1 MDYINTAYDS
11 LLNLGVLSYVLLAMR
26 IITPVIALFAV
37 WRSYTSYKKG
47 MRKSNPVMILRDVK
61 TGTEYPVIYWEN
73 SIGRSK
79 SCDIV
84 INDPAVS
91 RDHAVLMRRKEGW
104 FICDTGSKWG
114 VGVGKKRIK
123 ENKLVDIGDV
133 LTFGNT
139 SLVLE
144 STEYRPFPVKKGFTG
159 FMKNAASAFTLMLC
173 ATIVHFMMLVE
184 ILIGTGRFDL
194 ETIIPFL
201 AVTGS
206 GWILYL
212 ISMFV
217 LKRINFEVESVGY
230 LLSGISVM
238 LLTAEKSPS
247 LNTQTASVVIG
258 MVVFMLLVWF
268 MGDLKRVSDFRLL
281 FGIGAIGLFIL
292 NMLIGTTING
302 AKNWIYIGSV
312 SIQPSELIKIA
323 FIFVGASTLDRLQT
337 KKNITV
343 FLVFASV
350 CLGFLFIMRDFGT
363 ALIFFA
369 AILII
374 AFIRSGSIRTIVLL
388 VAVALFGV
396 VLILYFRPYVAD
408 RFSGWMHIWEHI
420 NDSLG
425 YQQTRALTYIAS
437 GGLFGMGLGRGYLH
451 YIAAGDSDLVFAML
465 CEEQGLLM
473 GYVVVFAIMM
483 FILYARADVTRSRST
498 FYSIASSAAAG
509 LLLFQ
514 TCLNVFGTTDIL
526 PLTGVTL
533 PFISAGGSSIVSCW
547 GMLAFIKASDERTY
561 AVKKTKTKE
570 KSSVSRE
577 NNSVTK
583 DELMEISRSV
593 QKARSQK
600 SSEIDKLEYQKRFKS
615 AEASK
620 KAMQTKTIKTE
631 AKKNENHR

>member
-1 MDYINTAYDS
+1 MEYINSAYES
-11 LLNLGVLSYVLLAMR
+11 LSRLGVLGYVLLIMR
-26 IITPVIALFAV
+26 IITPVITLFVV
-37 WRSYTSYKKG
+37 WRSFTSYKKG
-47 MRKSNPVMILRDVK
+47 VRRAEPKIMLRDIRSDK
-61 TGTEYPVIYWEN
+61 TYPILYWEN

-79 SCDIV
+79 SCDI
-84 INDPAVS
+84 ILEDPAVS

-114 VGVGKKRIK
+114 VGVGKKKIT
-123 ENKLVDIGDV
+123 ENKLVNVGDV
-133 LTFGNT
+133 ITLGNT
-139 SLVLE
+139 QLVLE
-144 STEYRPFPVKKGFTG
+144 DTEFRPFPQKKGFSG
-159 FMKNAASAFTLMLC
+159 FLKNAASAFSLMVLS
-173 ATIVHFMMLVE
+173 TIVHFSMFLQLEMG
-184 ILIGTGRFDL
+184 IGDL
-194 ETIIPFL
+194 KMDHVLSFL
-201 AVTGS
+201 TFTAA
-206 GWILYL
+206 GWILYV
-212 ISMFV
+212 ISM
-217 LKRINFEVESVGY
+217 LLIKRVNFEIETIGF

-238 LLTAEKSPS
+238 LLMGESSSS
-247 LNTQTASVVIG
+247 LKTQVMSAVIG
-258 MVVFMLLVWF
+258 MLLFLFLVWF
-268 MGDLKRVSDFRLL
+268 MGDLKRVSSWRLL

-292 NMLIGTTING
+292 NMAIGTTLNG
-302 AKNWIYIGSV
+302 AKNWIFIGSL

-343 FLVFASV
+343 FLGFASI

-374 AFIRSGSIRTIVLL
+374 AFMRSGSIRTVVLL

-465 CEEQGLLM
+465 CEEQGMLM

-483 FILYARADVTRSRST
+483 FILYVRTDVTKSRST
-498 FYSIASSAAAG
+498 FYSIASCAAAG

-514 TCLNVFGTTDIL
+514 ACLNVFGTTDIL

-533 PFISAGGSSIVSCW
+533 PFISAGGSSVVSCW
-547 GMLAFIKASDERTY
+547 GLLSFIKASDERTY
-561 AVKKTKTKE
+561 AVKKSKADAKNSKA
-570 KSSVSRE
+570 KSSHREEDDGEGLSRE
-577 NNSVTK
+577 
-583 DELMEISRSV
+583 ELMEISRNV
-593 QKARSQK
+593 QKAKQKK
-600 SSEIDKLEYQKRFKS
+600 SSEIDKEEYQRRYKQAESKEKAKRSVNK
-615 AEASK
+615 
-620 KAMQTKTIKTE
+620 
-631 AKKNENHR
+631 

>member
-1 MDYINTAYDS
+1 MEYINSAYES
-11 LLNLGVLSYVLLAMR
+11 LSRLGVLGYVLLIMR
-26 IITPVIALFAV
+26 IITPVITLFVV
-37 WRSYTSYKKG
+37 WRSFTSYKKG
-47 MRKSNPVMILRDVK
+47 VRRAEPKIMLRDIRSDK
-61 TGTEYPVIYWEN
+61 TYPILYWEN

-79 SCDIV
+79 SCDI
-84 INDPAVS
+84 ILEDPAVS

-114 VGVGKKRIK
+114 VGVGKKKIT
-123 ENKLVDIGDV
+123 ENKLVNVGDV
-133 LTFGNT
+133 ITLGNT
-139 SLVLE
+139 QLVLE
-144 STEYRPFPVKKGFTG
+144 DTEFRPFPQKKGFSG
-159 FMKNAASAFTLMLC
+159 FLKNAASAFSLMVLS
-173 ATIVHFMMLVE
+173 TIVHFSMFLQLEMG
-184 ILIGTGRFDL
+184 IGDL
-194 ETIIPFL
+194 KMDHVLSFL
-201 AVTGS
+201 TFTAA
-206 GWILYL
+206 GWILYV
-212 ISMFV
+212 ISM
-217 LKRINFEVESVGY
+217 LLIKRVNFEIETIGF

-238 LLTAEKSPS
+238 LLMGESSSS
-247 LNTQTASVVIG
+247 LKTQVMSAVIG
-258 MVVFMLLVWF
+258 MLLFLFLVWF
-268 MGDLKRVSDFRLL
+268 MGDLKRVSSWRLL

-292 NMLIGTTING
+292 NMAIGTTLNG
-302 AKNWIYIGSV
+302 AKNWIFIGSL

-343 FLVFASV
+343 FLGFASI

-374 AFIRSGSIRTIVLL
+374 AFMRSGSIRTVVLI

-465 CEEQGLLM
+465 CEEQGMLM

-483 FILYARADVTRSRST
+483 FILYVRTDVTKSRST
-498 FYSIASSAAAG
+498 FYSIASCAAAG

-514 TCLNVFGTTDIL
+514 ACLNVFGTTDIL

-533 PFISAGGSSIVSCW
+533 PFISAGGSSVVSCW
-547 GMLAFIKASDERTY
+547 GLLSFIKASDERTY
-561 AVKKTKTKE
+561 AVKKSKADAKNTKA
-570 KSSVSRE
+570 KSSRREEDDGEGLSRE
-577 NNSVTK
+577 
-583 DELMEISRSV
+583 ELMEISRNV
-593 QKARSQK
+593 QKAKQKK
-600 SSEIDKLEYQKRFKS
+600 SSEIDKEEYQRRYKQAESKEKAKRSVNK
-615 AEASK
+615 
-620 KAMQTKTIKTE
+620 
-631 AKKNENHR
+631 